1 MTDKYIHGT
10 HVDEQERLEKLNTLT
25 NNAFKSFIEIPKTG
39 SVLEIGS
46 GIGLLA
52 KELSVENPNVEFKGI
67 EFSNDQLVKAR
78 ALETGRLKF
87 IQGDAHH
94 LPFDSDQFDVCYG
107 RYILEHVHSPSVV
120 LIEMH
125 RVLKTGGTIFLQENN
140 IFANVF
146 FPTCPA
152 FDKVWNQ
159 FAKLQ
164 EYLGGDA
171 LIGKKLFSYLQEAG
185 FSKIELS
192 VANEVHWY
200 GSPMYETWIR
210 NLIGNIKGAE
220 ELMSQ
225 HGYSSIDEINRSVK
239 ELEELIQNKSG
250 SCYFYWNRARA
261 IKV

>member
-10 HVDEQERLEKLNTLT
+10 HIDEQERLEKLNKLT
-25 NNAFKSFIEIPKTG
+25 NDAFKTFIQIPDKG
-39 SVLEIGS
+39 NVLEVGS
-46 GIGLLA
+46 GLGFLS
-52 KELSVENPNVEFKGI
+52 KELAEANAEVSFKGI
-67 EFSNDQLVKAR
+67 EFSAEQLEKAHR
-78 ALETGRLKF
+78 LEIHNLKF

-94 LPFDSDQFDVCYG
+94 LPFESNAFDVIFG

-120 LIEMH
+120 LTEMH
-125 RVLKTGGTIFLQENN
+125 RVLKQNGEVFLQENN
-140 IFANVF
+140 IFANTF
-146 FPTCPA
+146 YPTCPA

-171 LIGKKLFSYLQEAG
+171 LIGKKLFYYLKEAG
-185 FSKIELS
+185 FDNIELS

-200 GSPMYETWIR
+200 GSPRYESWIQ

-220 ELMSQ
+220 ELLLKHS
-225 HGYSSIDEINRSVK
+225 YSSKDEINNSVK
-239 ELEELIQNKSG
+239 ELELLLQNKSG

-261 IKV
+261 TKS